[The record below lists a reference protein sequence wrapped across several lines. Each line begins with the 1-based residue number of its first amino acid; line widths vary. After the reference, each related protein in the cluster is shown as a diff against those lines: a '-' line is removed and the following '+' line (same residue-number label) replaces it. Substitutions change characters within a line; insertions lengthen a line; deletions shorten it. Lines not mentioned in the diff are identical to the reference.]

1 MTPQPA
7 IVPDCPPETRR
18 LVKEPH
24 PCNGGASVT
33 ETVPWCPDL
42 ICDISRHN
50 GNLSPREV
58 HHCLMSGH
66 TVSTGFH
73 CYSLAE
79 ATR

>member
-1 MTPQPA
+1 MSESNHEA
-7 IVPDCPPETRR
+7 EPETLEIRR

-33 ETVPWCPDL
+33 EIVPWTPVV
-42 ICDISRHN
+42 ICQIALFN
-50 GNLSPREV
+50 GKLSANEV

-73 CYSLAE
+73 CYSLAG
-79 ATR
+79 ATP